1 MELKG
6 SRQIAADRAT
16 VWAALNDPE
25 VLKASIP
32 GCSSLTGSPEEGF
45 EAVVTQKV
53 GPVKATFKG
62 NVRLSDVTEGE
73 SYTIAGEGKGGAA
86 GFAKGAADVR
96 LADSEVDGVAGT
108 LLEYDVRAS
117 VGGKIAQLG
126 SRLIDGF
133 AKKMAD
139 TFFENFKAQ
148 VEGPEPEVEVTPEG
162 EVAKKPGWMGRMI
175 GRKA

>member
-6 SRQIAADRAT
+6 SRQIDADRAT
-16 VWAALNDPE
+16 VWTALNDPE

-32 GCSSLTGSPEEGF
+32 GCSSLTGNPEEGF
-45 EAVVTQKV
+45 EATVTQKV

-62 NVRLSDVTEGE
+62 VVRLSEVVEGE

-96 LADSEVDGVAGT
+96 LTDAEADGVAGT

-133 AKKMAD
+133 AKKLAD

-148 VEGPEPEVEVTPEG
+148 VEGPEAVPDAPEPATA
-162 EVAKKPGWMGRMI
+162 AKKPGWMGRVV